1 MTSLANKRQR
11 DLTQACQRERIVTAL
26 SVLKKSLSSLNVV
39 MQNFVKYPDNPQAEV
54 SQILSMITVE
64 QFIITC
70 SLFCEKEKFL
80 EIIHHENVCNDR
92 LNILVMVCSALSK
105 MNHHLNMHGYKSM
118 KFISC
123 KNKLRKLRYA
133 VIYCSRLFIVCFG
146 FSNLV
151 PRV

>member
-92 LNILVMVCSALSK
+92 LNILVMASSALAK
-105 MNHHLNMHGYKSM
+105 MNCH
-118 KFISC
+118 
-123 KNKLRKLRYA
+123 
-133 VIYCSRLFIVCFG
+133 
-146 FSNLV
+146 
-151 PRV
+151 